1 MRQETTVT
9 QSSNPPRRDVW
20 TADEDTFLRNNY
32 KRMTARTIAERLGRT
47 YMATQTRADTLGLV
61 KRLRMKVGYTQHKWT
76 QEELDYI
83 KENFQEFTCDEL
95 ADHIGVTTGS
105 LRNQVKK
112 LKLTK
117 TPESLLKIYA
127 RVENSGQFKAGEPP
141 LNTLAD
147 HEITVRTQYST
158 GVKTKFI
165 RLSLNKWLPLHQ
177 YNWSQAGNDVPEGY
191 VLRFIDGDRM
201 NCDVSNLRL
210 IQRGPHSRDESAAAP
225 TPKTKDQRR
234 AAKRLA
240 DSLAKA
246 EAQSAVLQ
254 QRQADKKAKAD
265 ERRKQTEARQAARAE
280 LMPAPQ
286 AQKRKALAKMSP
298 EDREAER
305 QKTAIIRAEQKR
317 KAKAAKEKQRIE
329 REDES
334 NRKMPTRVIDHSQ
347 TVPVYI
353 DKATTIYIKAGQD
366 PDQARNRF
374 LEKRAAAL
382 SNLKH
387 ATAYILAQVVRHQGC
402 CT

>member
-1 MRQETTVT
+1 MRQDTTVS
-9 QSSNPPRRDVW
+9 QSSIPMRRDVW
-20 TADEDTFLRNNY
+20 TAEEDNFLRNNY

-95 ADHIGVTTGS
+95 ADAIGVTTGA

-127 RVENSGQFKAGEPP
+127 RVDNSGQFKAGELP

-147 HEITVRTQYST
+147 QEITVRTQYST

-177 YNWSQAGNDVPEGY
+177 YNWSQAGNEVPAGY

-225 TPKTKDQRR
+225 RATTKDQRR

-240 DSLAKA
+240 ESLAKA
-246 EAQSAVLQ
+246 EAQAAILQ
-254 QRQADKKAKAD
+254 QRQDEKQRKAD
-265 ERRKQTEARQAARAE
+265 ERRKQTDAKRAALATSKPAVKAR
-280 LMPAPQ
+280 
-286 AQKRKALAKMSP
+286 KRKALAKMSP
-298 EDREAER
+298 EDQEAER
-305 QKTAIIRAEQKR
+305 RKNALIRAEQKR
-317 KAKAAKEKQRIE
+317 QAKAFKEKMRIE
-329 REDES
+329 REEES
-334 NRKMPTRVIDHSQ
+334 NRKMATRVIDHKQ
-347 TVPVYI
+347 LVPVQI
-353 DKATTIYIKAGQD
+353 DRATTIYIKAGQD
-366 PDQARNRF
+366 PDQARTRF
-374 LEKRAAAL
+374 KEKRAAAL

-387 ATAYILAQVVRHQGC
+387 ATA
-402 CT
+402 